1 MKRIIIIL
9 VVIAAVT
16 IAGCSGDTVK
26 EVFETAQLEEL
37 QKNYD
42 HAKELYCRII
52 EKHPESPYATKA
64 RERLDGLKHAGY

>member
-9 VVIAAVT
+9 VVIASVT
-16 IAGCSGDTVK
+16 IAGCSGENVK

-42 HAKELYCRII
+42 HAKELYNKII
-52 EKHPESPYATKA
+52 EKYPESAYAAKA
-64 RERLDGLKHAGY
+64 REKLDGFKHAGY